1 MFESQI
7 GAFRGTTLIH
17 KEGTIG
23 GARGVF
29 VKLKG
34 IKNELTYYPIGGSI
48 QNPFKGTA
56 KFFAGDLFEY
66 RTNDKGVS
74 PKVYLL
80 KTYLVE
86 SASGT
91 TLNLVKDGYK
101 HTPFVG
107 DKIGVAPEKIGGE
120 MTAVTITAVKEGK
133 VGDVKVWVCTTSA
146 ALTTKKGDV
155 LVEADADGTML
166 VKNING
172 VADSDGDL
180 VYQPASGD
188 DEFDG
193 ARYHYV
199 PAMGGVMYI
208 HKMSPMPAC
217 VLKLNQSIVN
227 GWFKI
232 QF

>member
-23 GARGVF
+23 GARSVF
-29 VKLKG
+29 VNSKGLKD
-34 IKNELTYYPIGGSI
+34 ELSYFPIGGSI
-48 QNPFKGTA
+48 QNPFKGAA
-56 KFFAGDLFEY
+56 KFFAGDLFEF
-66 RTNDKGVS
+66 RTNDKGVA
-74 PKVYLL
+74 PKIYLL

-107 DKIGVAPEKIGGE
+107 DKIGVAPEEIGGE
-120 MTAVTITAVKEGK
+120 MTAVTITSVKEGK
-133 VGDVKVWVCTTSA
+133 VGNVKVWVCTTNT

-155 LVEADADGTML
+155 LVEADVDDTML
-166 VKNING
+166 VKNIQG

-180 VYQPASGD
+180 VYAPATGD

-199 PAMGGVMYI
+199 PARGGEMFI
-208 HKMSPMPAC
+208 HKMSPIPAC
-217 VLKLNQSIVN
+217 VLKLNKSNVN
-227 GWFKI
+227 GWFKV
-232 QF
+232 QS

>member
-1 MFESQI
+1 MVNSQI

-23 GARGVF
+23 GAKDVF

-34 IKNELTYYPIGGSI
+34 IQNELTYYPIGGNI
-48 QNPFKGTA
+48 QNPFKGSA

-66 RTNDKGVS
+66 RTDDNGKN
-74 PKVYLL
+74 PKVFLL

-107 DKIGVAPEKIGGE
+107 DKIGVAPVEVGGD
-120 MTAVTITAVKEGK
+120 MTVVTITEVKEAN
-133 VGDVKVWVCTTSA
+133 VGNVKVWQCTTNS
-146 ALTTKKGDV
+146 ALTTQKGDI
-155 LVEADADGTML
+155 LTEADANDKMM

-172 VADSDGDL
+172 VADCDGDL
-180 VYQPASGD
+180 VYAPASGNE
-188 DEFDG
+188 EFDG

-208 HKMSPMPAC
+208 NKMSPVPAC